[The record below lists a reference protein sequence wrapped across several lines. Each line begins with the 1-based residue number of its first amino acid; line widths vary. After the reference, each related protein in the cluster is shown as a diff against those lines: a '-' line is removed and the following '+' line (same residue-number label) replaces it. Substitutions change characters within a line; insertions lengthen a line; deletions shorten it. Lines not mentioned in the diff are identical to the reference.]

1 MVGPSSGCVFNITSV
16 TLCMILHDHYMP
28 GKISIWNPDI
38 YLILVYLELYS
49 VKLSLTVVIP
59 CYGITQDNYG
69 QKVYTELYQV

>member
-1 MVGPSSGCVFNITSV
+1 MVQTYYLVCTWYVHVMYIP
-16 TLCMILHDHYMP
+16 
-28 GKISIWNPDI
+28 SIWNPDI
-38 YLILVYLELYS
+38 YRDLILVYLELYS